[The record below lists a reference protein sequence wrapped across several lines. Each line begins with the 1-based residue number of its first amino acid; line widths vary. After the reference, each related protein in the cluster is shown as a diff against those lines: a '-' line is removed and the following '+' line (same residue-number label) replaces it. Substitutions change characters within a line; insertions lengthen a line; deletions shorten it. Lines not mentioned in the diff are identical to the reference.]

1 MKVVIYSTTPIAG
14 APFLQ
19 YECLNKYAE
28 GIEARHIQQRNR
40 YADGR
45 QFPKDLFISQ
55 AESRSVI
62 KSADIIHIHNYLPAD
77 VERLIDFRRQKVVAT
92 LHSCPR
98 QGNWP
103 HVIKKA
109 RKTFCIRQPMQMAEY
124 KELPS
129 LPNMFDVW
137 RWTPLDNKD
146 YKKKLNIVYCP
157 SNKHPNN
164 KVASKGYQTVMPLL
178 KKLDARPDIGL
189 IHHTGME
196 YIKNL
201 KTKQQGHITIDDII
215 GKGWHL
221 TSIEGG
227 CFGQVVLGNTP
238 KDLGYPFI
246 ETNQWNIEKVI
257 MTYINNRELLE
268 ETGKKTREWLQENWD
283 PKKQALEYVKVYQ
296 SL

>member
-1 MKVVIYSTTPIAG
+1 MKVAIYATTPIAG

-19 YECLNKYAE
+19 YECLKKYAPE
-28 GIEARHIQQRNR
+28 IEVKHIQQRNR

-45 QFPKDLFISQ
+45 VFPQELYISQ
-55 AESRSVI
+55 AEGRNAI
-62 KSADIIHIHNYLPAD
+62 KAADVIHIHNYLPTE
-77 VERLIDFRRQKVVAT
+77 VEQLIDFKRQKVVAT

-98 QGNWP
+98 QGNWS
-103 HVIKKA
+103 HVIKRA

-124 KELPS
+124 KGFPT

-137 RWTPLDNKD
+137 RWTPLENKN
-146 YKKKLNIVYCP
+146 YKGNLNIVYCP
-157 SNKHPNN
+157 SNKHANN
-164 KVASKGYQTVMPLL
+164 KIASKGYETVMPLL
-178 KKLDARPDIGL
+178 RKLDERGDIGL
-189 IHHTGME
+189 IHHTGVE

-201 KTKQQGHITIDDII
+201 QLKQHGHIVIDDII

-238 KDLGYPFI
+238 EDMGYPFI
-246 ETNQWNIEKVI
+246 ETNQWNITETVMRFI
-257 MTYINNRELLE
+257 DNRDLLE
-268 ETGKKTREWLQENWD
+268 HTGKKTRTWLEQNWD
-283 PKKQALEYVKVYQ
+283 PKEQCKEYVKVYE